1 MAAADQASMRG
12 HCCSRKRR
20 VNVQLGGGA
29 VSVDADNSA
38 GGWAACSGGAD
49 DGGAD
54 GGSADGS
61 DSTALRGW
69 RGTALLALAMAAAA
83 ACIWA
88 LVESVLSTKSSA
100 ARFWDVIDDAKQQA
114 GFWPALGS
122 GFGFGRGLGQ
132 RAPRQ
137 LCQKQPD
144 ADTRLH
150 GAT

>member
-1 MAAADQASMRG
+1 MTAADQASMRR
-12 HCCSRKRR
+12 HCCYSKRR

-29 VSVDADNSA
+29 VSVDADSGA

-49 DGGAD
+49 GG
-54 GGSADGS
+54 GADGS

-69 RGTALLALAMAAAA
+69 RETALLALVTVAAA

-114 GFWPALGS
+114 GFWACAWAGVWVWAWTWTEGAASALS
-122 GFGFGRGLGQ
+122 
-132 RAPRQ
+132 
-137 LCQKQPD
+137 
-144 ADTRLH
+144 
-150 GAT
+150 